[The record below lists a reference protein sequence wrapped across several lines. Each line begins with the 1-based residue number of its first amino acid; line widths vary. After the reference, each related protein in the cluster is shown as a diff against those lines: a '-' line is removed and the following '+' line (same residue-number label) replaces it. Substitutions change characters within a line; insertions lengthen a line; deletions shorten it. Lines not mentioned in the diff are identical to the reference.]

1 MYFIVSL
8 KLQSELDVNL
18 TEHSRPEIQK
28 NGAIQYMKRI
38 NVSGLNLCLLCLFFS
53 NGASSARSNASCTAN
68 LGKLKGADEWKN
80 QADAMERY
88 VRHCC
93 EMETVIK
100 ENID

>member
-1 MYFIVSL
+1 M
-8 KLQSELDVNL
+8 
-18 TEHSRPEIQK
+18 
-28 NGAIQYMKRI
+28 
-38 NVSGLNLCLLCLFFS
+38 SGLNSCLLCLSFS
-53 NGASSARSNASCTAN
+53 NGASGARSNASCTAN